1 MPSGEGV
8 IRETERIVA
17 FSVAAL
23 RSLWYKMRLLFPIRN
38 ARRIRG
44 LTDFFRG
51 EPWPKIRIR
60 ATRTGASVMDG
71 DREARQQLEILR
83 TRVVDLLV
91 EEELYGKL
99 RRSISTRTPLRIKLG
114 LDPTAP
120 DLHIGHMVVVHKLRE
135 FQELGHDVIFLI
147 GDFTG
152 MIGDPSGRSETRK
165 PLTAEQI
172 EANAETYKRQIF
184 KILNPERTIIE
195 YNSRWGKALGSEGMI
210 RLAARYTV
218 ARMLERDDFQK
229 RFAEG
234 RPISLHEFLYPLLQ
248 GYDSVALR
256 ADVELGGTDQKF
268 NLLVGRELMREHG
281 MEPQV
286 IMTLPIL
293 EGLDGVQKMSKSL
306 GNYIGID
313 EPPDTI
319 FGKAMSIPDSLIV
332 RYMELATKIP
342 REEITATRTGMAE
355 GSMHPRGA
363 KVRLA
368 RSLVAQYHSWGAA
381 EAAAR
386 RFDEI
391 FSTRVFPADAPLVNP
406 PMSLVETEERVWLVC
421 LIVVAGAAP
430 SRSEARRLIRQG
442 GVEVDGEVVR
452 DENFRLRLDRERR
465 VQVGKRRFFKVLALK

>member
-1 MPSGEGV
+1 
-8 IRETERIVA
+8 
-17 FSVAAL
+17 
-23 RSLWYKMRLLFPIRN
+23 
-38 ARRIRG
+38 
-44 LTDFFRG
+44 
-51 EPWPKIRIR
+51 
-60 ATRTGASVMDG
+60 MDG
-71 DREARQQLEILR
+71 DWEARRQLEILR
-83 TRVVDLLV
+83 GRVVDLLV

-99 RRSISTRTPLRIKLG
+99 RRSVSTRTPLRIKLG

-120 DLHIGHMVVVHKLRE
+120 DLHIGHTVVIHKLRE

-165 PLTAEQI
+165 PLTGEQI
-172 EANAETYKRQIF
+172 AANAETYKRQIF
-184 KILNPERTIIE
+184 KILDPERTIIE

-218 ARMLERDDFQK
+218 ARMLERDDFQN
-229 RFAEG
+229 RFADG
-234 RPISLHEFLYPLLQ
+234 RPNRHHEFLYPLLQ

-293 EGLDGVQKMSKSL
+293 EGLDGLQKMSKSL

-319 FGKAMSIPDSLIV
+319 FGKTMSIPDSLIV
-332 RYMELATKIP
+332 RYMELATAIP
-342 REEITATRTGMAE
+342 REEIAAIQTGLAE
-355 GSMHPRGA
+355 GSVHPRDA
-363 KVRLA
+363 KA
-368 RSLVAQYHSWGAA
+368 RVARVLVAQYHSRDAA
-381 EAAAR
+381 EASAR
-386 RFDEI
+386 RFAET
-391 FSTRVFPADAPLVNP
+391 FSTRVFPADAPVVNP
-406 PMSLVETEERVWLVC
+406 PVGLVEAEGQMWLVH
-421 LIVVAGAAP
+421 LIVEAGAAP

-452 DENFRLRLDRERR
+452 DENSRLRLDRERR
-465 VQVGKRRFFKVLALK
+465 IQVGKRRFFRVLPRN